1 MSFFVDDC
9 APSSA
14 CRHPNDGF
22 PCTSTG
28 ADPERRRPSPT
39 PRAMP
44 RGPSPNALKHLR
56 AASDTVTRAIEGT
69 SPKGDEVGVDDFAD
83 NARDFADEQGGSE
96 GLQDKAD
103 RMEDIA
109 GGEGDTGDREQ
120 DAMDEFGDQGDE
132 DESDEYD
139 R

>member
-1 MSFFVDDC
+1 
-9 APSSA
+9 
-14 CRHPNDGF
+14 
-22 PCTSTG
+22 
-28 ADPERRRPSPT
+28 
-39 PRAMP
+39 MP

-56 AASDTVTRAIEGT
+56 PASDTVTRAIAIEGT

-103 RMEDIA
+103 RMKDIA
-109 GGEGDTGDREQ
+109 GGEGDMGDREQ